1 MSDIYDD
8 PAFFKAY
15 SQMDRSK
22 KGLAGA
28 GEWHELKTVLPD
40 FSGKRVL
47 DLGCGYGWHCRY
59 AAEHG
64 AKSVLGIDTSA
75 KMLAEA
81 AAKTTDQRI
90 TYRRMDMQAI
100 DQLPDQFD
108 IILSSL
114 AIHYIEDYA
123 QLVKKSVISCQL
135 AVILSCRLN
144 IQFLQPKAKK
154 SGSRMIK
161 GTTFTG
167 QLIAISMKASGR
179 LIFWGT
185 RLKNTIVL

>member
-75 KMLAEA
+75 KMLAAA

>member
-1 MSDIYDD
+1 
-8 PAFFKAY
+8 
-15 SQMDRSK
+15 MDRSK

-167 QLIAISMKASGR
+167 PLIAISMKASGR

-185 RLKNTIVL
+185 RLKIPSHFDDLSQYLA